1 MKTYRYMYHDNI
13 FRYLRQTDQ
22 AGSLMPRRGRVRVGG
37 LGCEVSKNLVLSGV
51 KELKMVE
58 NSAEAS
64 LQRLQ
69 QMNHMVRLI
78 CS

>member
-1 MKTYRYMYHDNI
+1 
-13 FRYLRQTDQ
+13 
-22 AGSLMPRRGRVRVGG
+22 MPRRGRVRVGG